1 MKRLSL
7 FLLVFLLFST
17 VSTFQFVSAQDKS
30 KEELDKE
37 VKIQQAIEKQK
48 KVMAEKQK
56 SMEDARQSL
65 IGQQIAVEDTLTDLW
80 VDGRRP
86 EERGTGMRYFGQRG
100 SRPQGADEPFVMFRS
115 GESMFGHSMGD
126 SERTSWDL
134 SKSVKESSF
143 SKEYL
148 FVVEKTSKTFVMSV
162 MGDCKTGEISIKVI
176 TPGGKTYSDI
186 LIDEFGNLNWRKS
199 FNISETE
206 NQDKAGEWKFKI
218 DSNKATG
225 FFGISLQTY

>member
-1 MKRLSL
+1 
-7 FLLVFLLFST
+7 
-17 VSTFQFVSAQDKS
+17 VSAQDKS

-37 VKIQQAIEKQK
+37 VKIQQTIEKQK

-56 SMEDARQSL
+56 SLEDARQSL
-65 IGQQIAVEDTLTDLW
+65 IDQQIVVKDTLTDLW
-80 VDGRRP
+80 INGRRP
-86 EERGTGMRYFGQRG
+86 EERGTGMRYFGQWG
-100 SRPQGADEPFVMFRS
+100 SRPQGADEPFVMFRN
-115 GESMFGHSMGD
+115 GESMFDHSMGD
-126 SERTSWDL
+126 TERTSWDL
-134 SKSVKESSF
+134 SKSVKESTF
-143 SKEYL
+143 SKDYL

-176 TPGGKTYSDI
+176 TPGGKTYSDV

-218 DSNKATG
+218 DSKKATG
-225 FFGISLQTY
+225 FFRISLQTY